1 MKNQEFQGSICL
13 KKLKNIIKVGQFY
26 ILPLDTLYETTH
38 AEFEDDRQVILV
50 FTDWNDHFDTNIQ
63 YFSAYNV
70 KELESQHISNYSKT
84 INRTAA
90 SVGSKNRIETSFKM
104 SYKTYLYL

>member
-50 FTDWNDHFDTNIQ
+50 FTD
-63 YFSAYNV
+63 
-70 KELESQHISNYSKT
+70 
-84 INRTAA
+84 
-90 SVGSKNRIETSFKM
+90 
-104 SYKTYLYL
+104 